1 MAQTKGK
8 RHPSYDWVWKVR
20 KWPEAKALSREGR
33 EGIYYAEKLALNARQ
48 RSRGAFWGL
57 ARLTI
62 SQLARDQQVSP
73 TTIRGRIRQAQIE
86 LFGRELSRS
95 GIHHRLQRRKLLG
108 DHRPCAEVTCDTA
121 LPLDAPAHRRYCDQ
135 HRAAAARVARYRR
148 RRGVSGR
155 LLDGNERGVS
165 RAQTS

>member
-8 RHPSYDWVWKVR
+8 RHPSFDWVWKVR

-62 SQLARDQQVSP
+62 NQLARDQQVSP
-73 TTIRGRIRQAQIE
+73 NTIRGRIRQAQLE

-95 GIHHRLQRRKLLG
+95 GIHYRLQRRKQFG
-108 DHRPCAEVTCDTA
+108 DHRPCAERGCATT
-121 LPLDAPAHRRYCDQ
+121 LPLAAPAHRHYCDE
-135 HRAAAARVARYRR
+135 HRAPAARVARHRR
-148 RRGVSGR
+148 RRGFSAR
-155 LLDGNERGVS
+155 PLDGKRS
-165 RAQTS
+165 RSHPH